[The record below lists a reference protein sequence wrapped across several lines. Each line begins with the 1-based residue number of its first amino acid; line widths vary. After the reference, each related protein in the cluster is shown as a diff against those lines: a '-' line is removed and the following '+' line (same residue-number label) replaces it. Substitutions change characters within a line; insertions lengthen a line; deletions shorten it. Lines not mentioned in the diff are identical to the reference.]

1 MLKRADLSEN
11 LNIACTPK
19 TVYRDIK
26 TLKNDFHAPIFW
38 NPSQNGYYLKDKS
51 WKIPIFYTFP
61 EERLLSEN
69 DTLFS
74 DVILQVKSLSNF
86 KHNILENYIYE
97 TVSVNSF
104 QSEIHF
110 NSPIQFSYIVELI
123 IYCGGDVAI
132 ISPLA
137 LKEKIYKLAT
147 SIVKRNLCDTT

>member
-1 MLKRADLSEN
+1 M
-11 LNIACTPK
+11 
-19 TVYRDIK
+19 
-26 TLKNDFHAPIFW
+26 
-38 NPSQNGYYLKDKS
+38 
-51 WKIPIFYTFP
+51 
-61 EERLLSEN
+61 LSEN